1 MSDTTTRPG
10 TDSASS
16 PAIDSAA
23 RPVADSAA
31 RPVIDSA
38 ARPLSHERARVIAS
52 AFLPTRRFGS
62 RWDYHYI
69 RSKLGSDPLYPG
81 ICDALRDS
89 TAPLLDL
96 GCGLGLLAH
105 ALRDDGIV
113 LAYRGVDNDAGKIA
127 RATAAAARRQLADV
141 TFETVDLAHELP
153 AHRGSVALLDVLQFL
168 APDAQ
173 AHTLDA
179 AIAMLTSSARLVI
192 RTSLDERSG
201 RARVTRAV
209 DVLSR
214 VLGWM
219 NAGPTR
225 YPNEAA
231 LRARFAAAGL
241 QAQFTPLS
249 GNTPFNNWR
258 VVVTKPE

>member
-1 MSDTTTRPG
+1 MNDAATPPRAGAP
-10 TDSASS
+10 
-16 PAIDSAA
+16 A
-23 RPVADSAA
+23 RPATDAA
-31 RPVIDSA
+31 T
-38 ARPLSHERARVIAS
+38 RPLSRERAVAIAR
-52 AFLPTRRFGS
+52 AFLPAQRFGN
-62 RWDYHYI
+62 RWDYHYT

-81 ICDALRDS
+81 ICAALRGS
-89 TAPLLDL
+89 HAPLLDL

-105 ALRDDGIV
+105 ALRDDGST

-127 RATAAAARRQLADV
+127 RATTAAARRDLADV
-141 TFETVDLAHELP
+141 AFETVDLARGLP

-173 AHTLDA
+173 ARTLDA
-179 AIAMLTSSARLVI
+179 AIAMLTPGARLVM
-192 RTSLDERSG
+192 RTGLDETGG
-201 RARVTRAV
+201 RARITRAV
-209 DVLSR
+209 DVFSR

-231 LRARFAAAGL
+231 LRAKFAAAGL

>member
-1 MSDTTTRPG
+1 MNDAATPPG
-10 TDSASS
+10 AAPPAQ
-16 PAIDSAA
+16 PAIDAA
-23 RPVADSAA
+23 T
-31 RPVIDSA
+31 
-38 ARPLSHERARVIAS
+38 RPLGRDRAVAIAR
-52 AFLPTRRFGS
+52 AFLPAQRFGN
-62 RWDYHYI
+62 RWDYHYT
-69 RSKLGSDPLYPG
+69 RTKLGSDPLYPG
-81 ICDALRDS
+81 ICAALRGS
-89 TAPLLDL
+89 QAPLLDL

-105 ALRDDGIV
+105 ALRDDGST

-127 RATAAAARRQLADV
+127 RATTAAARRGLADV
-141 TFETVDLAHELP
+141 AFETVDLARGLP

-168 APDAQ
+168 DPDAQ
-173 AHTLDA
+173 ARTLDA
-179 AIAMLTSSARLVI
+179 AIAMLTPGARLVM
-192 RTSLDERSG
+192 RTGLDETSG
-201 RARVTRAV
+201 RARITRAV
-209 DVLSR
+209 DVFSR

-231 LRARFAAAGL
+231 LRAKFAAAGL

>member
-1 MSDTTTRPG
+1 MTQAATPPG
-10 TDSASS
+10 TGAGPR
-16 PAIDSAA
+16 PAIN
-23 RPVADSAA
+23 VAT
-31 RPVIDSA
+31 
-38 ARPLSHERARVIAS
+38 RPLSGERARAIAR
-52 AFLPTRRFGS
+52 AFLPARRFGS
-62 RWDYHYI
+62 RWDYFYT

-81 ICDALRDS
+81 ICEALRGS
-89 TAPLLDL
+89 SAPLLDL

-105 ALRDDGIV
+105 ALRDDGIA

-127 RATAAAARRQLADV
+127 RAVAAAARRQLARV
-141 TFETVDLAHELP
+141 TFDCVDLAQGLP
-153 AHRGSVALLDVLQFL
+153 EHRGSVALLDVLQFL

-173 AHTLDA
+173 ARTLDA
-179 AIAMLTSSARLVI
+179 AIAMLTPGARLVM
-192 RTSLDERSG
+192 RTGLDEAGG
-201 RARVTRAV
+201 RARITRIV

-225 YPNEAA
+225 YPSEVA
-231 LRARFAAAGL
+231 LRAKFAAAGL

>member
-1 MSDTTTRPG
+1 MSDIPQ
-10 TDSASS
+10 
-16 PAIDSAA
+16 PAIDPATAPAIDGAA
-23 RPVADSAA
+23 LPTTDVATL
-31 RPVIDSA
+31 
-38 ARPLSHERARVIAS
+38 PLSRERARAIAG
-52 AFLPTRRFGS
+52 AFLPARRFGS

-69 RSKLGSDPLYPG
+69 RSKLRSDPLYPG
-81 ICDALRDS
+81 ICAALRGS

-105 ALRDDGIV
+105 ALRDDGIA

-127 RATAAAARRQLADV
+127 RASAAAARRQLSDV
-141 TFETVDLAHELP
+141 AFETVDLAHGLP

-173 AHTLDA
+173 ARTLDA
-179 AIAMLTSSARLVI
+179 AIAMLTPGARLVI
-192 RTSLDERSG
+192 RTGLDERGG
-201 RARVTRAV
+201 RARLTRAV

-258 VVVTKPE
+258 VVVTK